1 MKSEEIAEI
10 VSQMTLEEK
19 ASLCS
24 GKDFWHTKDIRRLGI
39 REIMMADGPNGLRKQ
54 EGACDHLGV
63 NESVEA
69 VCFPTGSALG
79 ASFDREML
87 QNVGDILGN
96 ECRAESVAI
105 LLGPGVYMK
114 RSPLCGRNF
123 EYFSEDPYL
132 ASELAAA
139 EIQGV
144 QAHHIGC
151 CIKHFLANNQEQF
164 RMSISSEV
172 DERTLREIYLGAF
185 ENAVKKG
192 KPWSVMSSYNRIN
205 GEYVADSRKFLTE
218 ILREEWGFEGAVITD
233 WGGVSDRILGLRA
246 GLDLEMPS
254 SYGVNDKRITEAVKS
269 GELEIEIL
277 DEAIRRILKLIT
289 DFEEG
294 KEKNAVFDRE
304 KDHLAA
310 GEIAAQCAVL
320 LKNEGILPLHDTQTV
335 AFIGQYAF
343 APRYQGGGSSHIN
356 SFKVDSAFEI
366 LRGNP
371 NVKFVQGYCDEDE
384 SQSGMLREEAL
395 QTASE
400 SDAAV
405 IFAGLPDNYEIEG
418 QDRTHMKMP
427 EQQIRLI
434 EEVARVNSNV
444 AVVLHNGSPIEMP
457 WLDKV
462 NAVLEMYLGGEGCGR
477 AACDLLY
484 GKTNPS
490 GRLAETFPM
499 KLEDNPSYL
508 YYHRGRDK
516 AEYREGI
523 YVGYRYYDTKNIPV
537 LFPFGH
543 GLSYTNFAYSNLGL
557 SEKRITDMDLL
568 DVTVDVCNTGSLP
581 GKEVVLLFV
590 APPDTGTINRPAK
603 ELKEFSKVELKPGES
618 RSVKFTLSKRAFAYY
633 EESIHDWYVEKGKYR
648 ILICK
653 SAQEVLLEGELEVY
667 PEKEVTEVFDL
678 TTPIGIILKDPV
690 GQQVLGEL
698 MAAKKP
704 RTGAGRDR
712 PGEKDNGKML
722 EAMTAQLPLRALLS
736 FRDMGIGH
744 AKLQQIIDK
753 INLMRSD
760 KCVK

>member
-79 ASFDREML
+79 ASFDRELL

-105 LLGPGVYMK
+105 LLGPGVNMK

-254 SYGVNDKRITEAVKS
+254 SYGVNDKVR
-269 GELEIEIL
+269 
-277 DEAIRRILKLIT
+277 
-289 DFEEG
+289 
-294 KEKNAVFDRE
+294 
-304 KDHLAA
+304 
-310 GEIAAQCAVL
+310 
-320 LKNEGILPLHDTQTV
+320 
-335 AFIGQYAF
+335 
-343 APRYQGGGSSHIN
+343 
-356 SFKVDSAFEI
+356 
-366 LRGNP
+366 
-371 NVKFVQGYCDEDE
+371 
-384 SQSGMLREEAL
+384 
-395 QTASE
+395 
-400 SDAAV
+400 
-405 IFAGLPDNYEIEG
+405 
-418 QDRTHMKMP
+418 
-427 EQQIRLI
+427 
-434 EEVARVNSNV
+434 
-444 AVVLHNGSPIEMP
+444 
-457 WLDKV
+457 
-462 NAVLEMYLGGEGCGR
+462 
-477 AACDLLY
+477 
-484 GKTNPS
+484 
-490 GRLAETFPM
+490 
-499 KLEDNPSYL
+499 
-508 YYHRGRDK
+508 
-516 AEYREGI
+516 
-523 YVGYRYYDTKNIPV
+523 
-537 LFPFGH
+537 
-543 GLSYTNFAYSNLGL
+543 
-557 SEKRITDMDLL
+557 
-568 DVTVDVCNTGSLP
+568 
-581 GKEVVLLFV
+581 
-590 APPDTGTINRPAK
+590 
-603 ELKEFSKVELKPGES
+603 
-618 RSVKFTLSKRAFAYY
+618 
-633 EESIHDWYVEKGKYR
+633 
-648 ILICK
+648 
-653 SAQEVLLEGELEVY
+653 
-667 PEKEVTEVFDL
+667 
-678 TTPIGIILKDPV
+678 
-690 GQQVLGEL
+690 
-698 MAAKKP
+698 
-704 RTGAGRDR
+704 
-712 PGEKDNGKML
+712 
-722 EAMTAQLPLRALLS
+722 
-736 FRDMGIGH
+736 GIGNR
-744 AKLQQIIDK
+744 DF
-753 INLMRSD
+753 R
-760 KCVK
+760 